1 MYATRFLN
9 LLVALTAAG
18 TVAAE
23 CYGEKPTLHCYNGPD
38 DTHQDLT
45 VEDITYIADS
55 LRAYGR
61 EIEGGR
67 YFTMKAADAP
77 NCAEWQLFNQKSVL
91 ALAKHIG
98 SDKDSSVLFEDIANT
113 IDGGEQHDE
122 VGPALI
128 QCLAAGGSAGV
139 IFNASETGYNTDD
152 YIENGYTPEGI
163 LVKLISAVQEEL

>member
-1 MYATRFLN
+1 MYATRVLK
-9 LLVALTAAG
+9 LLIALAAAG

-23 CYGEKPTLHCYNGPD
+23 CYDEKPALHCYNGPD

-45 VEDITYIADS
+45 VEDITYIGDA

-67 YFTMKAADAP
+67 YYTMTAQHAP
-77 NCAEWQLFNQKSVL
+77 NCAEWALFTQGSVV

-113 IDGGEQHDE
+113 IDGGQERDQ

-128 QCLAAGGSAGV
+128 QCLAAGGRAGV
-139 IFNASETGYNTDD
+139 IFNSSDAGYNTKEYLDK
-152 YIENGYTPEGI
+152 GYTPQGI
-163 LVKLISAVQEEL
+163 LIKLVTTETDEL